1 MPVKIAIIE
10 KNRKRAGDDGKR
22 EKALFHSSLFPLPI
36 MPRALLI
43 FLPSLPTA
51 RRGLC
56 GGERLGYVPEY
67 TRKKNSRKRNQIF
80 SISFSTQNKVKK
92 AVLQFRVLPNYSLS
106 KRYHVS
112 DLKMYRKNPALAN
125 IKQIRLELFC
135 EKTFNYTLFKFRYY

>member
-1 MPVKIAIIE
+1 
-10 KNRKRAGDDGKR
+10 
-22 EKALFHSSLFPLPI
+22 
-36 MPRALLI
+36 MPRALLF
-43 FLPSLPTA
+43 FLPSLPTT

-106 KRYHVS
+106 KKYHVS
-112 DLKMYRKNPALAN
+112 DLKMYRKNPTLAN

-135 EKTFNYTLFKFRYY
+135 EKTLGVSWCCGHYCLLAFVLWCGYTLFKFRYY

>member
-1 MPVKIAIIE
+1 
-10 KNRKRAGDDGKR
+10 
-22 EKALFHSSLFPLPI
+22 

-80 SISFSTQNKVKK
+80 SIYFSTKNIVKK
-92 AVLQFRVLPNYSLS
+92 GVLQFRVLPNYSLS
-106 KRYHVS
+106 KKIPGIRFKDV
-112 DLKMYRKNPALAN
+112 MYRKNPTLASHFFLSCLLYS

-135 EKTFNYTLFKFRYY
+135 EKTFIYMLLNLDITFKTLFLINWR

>member
-1 MPVKIAIIE
+1 MG
-10 KNRKRAGDDGKR
+10 RGK
-22 EKALFHSSLFPLPI
+22 KTSSLFPLPI

-43 FLPSLPTA
+43 FLPSLPTT

-80 SISFSTQNKVKK
+80 SISFSTKNIVKK

-106 KRYHVS
+106 KKYQVS
-112 DLKMYRKNPALAN
+112 YLKM
-125 IKQIRLELFC
+125 
-135 EKTFNYTLFKFRYY
+135 